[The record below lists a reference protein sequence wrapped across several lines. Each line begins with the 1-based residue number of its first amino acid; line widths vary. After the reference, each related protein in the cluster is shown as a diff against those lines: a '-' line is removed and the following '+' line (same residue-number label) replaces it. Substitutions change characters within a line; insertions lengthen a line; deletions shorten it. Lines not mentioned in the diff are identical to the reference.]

1 MLFTPRSL
9 SRRNVSAPFVC
20 GGGGVSLF
28 RQPSSHADGGG
39 DDDELATLVTP
50 HGTQT
55 GRPHAVVMPLPFR
68 WAPRNYGQGD
78 DPWVSK
84 ESERRGDTATVWAEY
99 PPDANG
105 HTNCYQG
112 PSKYNRR
119 AAPSAYGG
127 GAAAAAE
134 PTGAEPTG
142 VEPAGAEPA
151 GAEPAAK
158 KLKVAAAPYAL
169 MITGSRSLKDERA
182 KAAVYSALDKQH
194 AHRRI
199 TRLLSG
205 NAAGV
210 DKLAEA
216 WAADRDVPVDR
227 FYPEWD
233 TYGKAAGMRRNLDM
247 IKACDGVIA
256 VWDGESTG
264 TKHAIDNAGGKLL
277 ETVRLPFR
285 AVNTMFKYFGGGGSN
300 GGAAGGGGGA
310 GGGGNARADVVGRE
324 GAPALN
330 ELDLENA
337 ARAVPAAGSASA
349 PLQALR
355 PPRSHVLW
363 RDGGNP
369 KPFVIL
375 LMVADD
381 KDAARFLEGC
391 RRRCDNEKVH
401 GHCFQREGTRHFTIV
416 KGIRDAQAERL
427 ASEGLALVPPLP
439 ANLELGPFHKW
450 ASCAALSLSPASQAA
465 LAPLLRS
472 FRSVQGTVEG
482 PGNLH
487 MSVYRQRGM
496 KEAKNAFMRA
506 TGNHDASY
514 GCVRPTRIILKRE
527 GSDYDHHIVLAE

>member
-1 MLFTPRSL
+1 M
-9 SRRNVSAPFVC
+9 
-20 GGGGVSLF
+20 
-28 RQPSSHADGGG
+28 
-39 DDDELATLVTP
+39 
-50 HGTQT
+50 
-55 GRPHAVVMPLPFR
+55 
-68 WAPRNYGQGD
+68 
-78 DPWVSK
+78 
-84 ESERRGDTATVWAEY
+84 
-99 PPDANG
+99 
-105 HTNCYQG
+105 
-112 PSKYNRR
+112 
-119 AAPSAYGG
+119 
-127 GAAAAAE
+127 
-134 PTGAEPTG
+134 
-142 VEPAGAEPA
+142 EPAGAEPA

-233 TYGKAAGMRRNLDM
+233 TYGKAAGMRRTLDM

-256 VWDGESTG
+256 VWDESTG
-264 TKHAIDNAGGKLL
+264 TKRHRQCRRQAARDVASL
-277 ETVRLPFR
+277 R
-285 AVNTMFKYFGGGGSN
+285 AVNRCSYFGGGGSS

-310 GGGGNARADVVGRE
+310 GGGGNARADCWAR

-337 ARAVPAAGSASA
+337 AAAPSLRGSAGA
-349 PLQALR
+349 PLQALH
-355 PPRSHVLW
+355 PAHVLW